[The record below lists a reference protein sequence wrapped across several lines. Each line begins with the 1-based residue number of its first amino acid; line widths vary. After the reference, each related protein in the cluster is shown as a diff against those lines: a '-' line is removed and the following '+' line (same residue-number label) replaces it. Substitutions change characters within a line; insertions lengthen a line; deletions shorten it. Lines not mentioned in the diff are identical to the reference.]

1 MVKYY
6 RGDEM
11 KAVERRKAIIDL
23 LRRSEG
29 AVNGTALAGKLGV
42 SRQIIVSDISALK
55 AEGYDI
61 QSTHSGYI
69 LPASGFAEKTFKVRH
84 TREETEDELTLIV
97 SLGGRVENVYVWH
110 KVYGRI
116 EAPLGIASRA
126 DIERFMEGVRSGKST
141 ELMNITGGYHY
152 HTVSADGKEALCEI
166 ENALTEKGYIVPEI

>member
-1 MVKYY
+1 
-6 RGDEM
+6 M
-11 KAVERRKAIIDL
+11 KADERRKAIIDT
-23 LRRSEG
+23 LRGSEK
-29 AVNGTALAGKLGV
+29 AVNGTALAAKLGV

-61 QSTHSGYI
+61 RSTHSGYI
-69 LPASGFAEKTFKVRH
+69 MPASERVSKTFKLRH
-84 TREETEDELTLIV
+84 TKEETECELNLIV

-116 EAPLGIASRA
+116 EAPLGIASKE

-152 HTVSADGKEALCEI
+152 HTVSAGGKAALCEI